1 MVKLILLFCF
11 ATITNIYF
19 IVIQPFFTKFERI
32 IIPFIMAHYS
42 SETTLSPA
50 EIKFMDLMQH
60 GDDFLK
66 IELLRPAKSWYTK
79 ALQMNIETD
88 KVKQKIAECDR
99 MLTFEMK
106 VIKVIVAVAVVLIA
120 VVFIL
125 KQ

>member
-1 MVKLILLFCF
+1 MSHH
-11 ATITNIYF
+11 T
-19 IVIQPFFTKFERI
+19 
-32 IIPFIMAHYS
+32 
-42 SETTLSPA
+42 SETNLSHA
-50 EIKFMDLMQH
+50 EVQFLDLMQH

-66 IELLRPAKSWYTK
+66 IELLRPAKNWYTK

-99 MLTFEMK
+99 LLTFEMK
-106 VIKVIVAVAVVLIA
+106 VIKIIVAVAVVVIA